1 MADHIFKA
9 MGFLKKHLPKFILF
23 LFFLPS
29 LTMADFSCP
38 SFDTNP
44 NLLYLNIEK
53 VPKDFCG
60 VVQVFYNLMSILKQI
75 GGVFFLIMIV
85 VAGLRF
91 ATAGSSPERN
101 KSAKASLTAALMG
114 LVIVLLSTSILA
126 IIQKIVTS
134 GSVD

>member
-1 MADHIFKA
+1 

-29 LTMADFSCP
+29 LTMAGFSCP

-44 NLLYLNIEK
+44 SLLHLNIEK

-60 VVQVFYNLMSILKQI
+60 VVQVFYNLMGILKQI
-75 GGVFFLIMIV
+75 GGVFFIIMIV
-85 VAGLRF
+85 IAGLRF
-91 ATAGSSPERN
+91 VTAGSSPERN
-101 KSAKASLTAALMG
+101 KNAKAALEAALMG
-114 LVIVLLSTSILA
+114 LIVVLLSSSIIA